1 MEKRKKKVLR
11 IAALFDGRPGHEK
24 QTSGIIQALQKTTS
38 LSVVSLSVTRSSLLQ
53 SIANT
58 CRVFLPGSGIKRDDV
73 KNCDLLI
80 GTGSQTHLSLL
91 LYKKQ
96 YHIPAVTCMLPPT
109 YLRSSFDICFVPI
122 HDGVEQKANIFV
134 TAGAPN
140 CSIDYCRHKPECGLI
155 LLGGIDEKS
164 HFWLDDTIVSNVRK
178 IIAREPNVHWTISSS
193 PRTPENTIQK
203 IKKID
208 KLYSNCSFYHYKETD
223 KGWVEEQYN
232 KSTFVWVTSDSI
244 SMIYEA
250 LTAGC
255 KVGLFP
261 MEWKKSGNKF
271 QKNEKMLFDKNMTL
285 SFASWERD
293 GFYLKQQQNINE
305 AQRCAEHILETLWQ
319 KN

>member
-1 MEKRKKKVLR
+1 MEKGKEKVLR

-24 QTSGIIQALQKTTS
+24 QTSGVIQALQRIAS
-38 LSVVSLSVTRSSLLQ
+38 VSVVSLPVTRSSVSQ

-58 CRVFLPGSGIKRDDV
+58 CRVLLPGSGIKHDDV

-80 GTGSQTHLSLL
+80 GTGSQTHLPLL
-91 LYKKQ
+91 LFKKQ
-96 YHIPAVTCMLPPT
+96 YRIPAVTCMLPPT
-109 YLRSSFDICFVPI
+109 YLRSFFDICFVPI
-122 HDGVEQKANIFV
+122 HDGIEQGGNIYV

-140 CSIDYCRHKPECGLI
+140 CSINYGRHKPECGLI

-164 HFWLDDTIVSNVRK
+164 HNWHDDTIVGNVREVIEK
-178 IIAREPNVHWTISSS
+178 ESSIHWTISSS
-193 PRTPENTIQK
+193 PRTPERTIQK
-203 IKKID
+203 IKKLD
-208 KLYSNCSFYHYKETD
+208 QLYKNCSFYHYKDTE
-223 KGWVEEQYN
+223 KGWVEDQYN

-271 QKNEKMLFDKNMTL
+271 QLNEKMLFDKKMTL
-285 SFASWERD
+285 SFTLWERD
-293 GFYLKQQQNINE
+293 GFHLNKLQNINE

>member
-1 MEKRKKKVLR
+1 MEKREEKVLR

-24 QTSGIIQALQKTTS
+24 QTRGVIHALQRITS
-38 LSVVSLSVTRSSLLQ
+38 VSVVSLSITRLSVLQ

-58 CRVFLPGSGIKRDDV
+58 CRVLLPSSGIKHGDV

-96 YHIPAVTCMLPPT
+96 YRIPAVTCMLPPN

-122 HDGVEQKANIFV
+122 HDGIEQKANVFV

-140 CSIDYCRHKPECGLI
+140 CSINYGMHKPECGLI

-164 HFWLDDTIVSNVRK
+164 HFWHDDTIVSKVRK
-178 IIAREPNVHWTISSS
+178 VIEREPNVHWTISSS
-193 PRTPENTIQK
+193 PRTPEKTIQK

-208 KLYSNCSFYHYKETD
+208 ELYNNCSFFHYKETK

-255 KVGLFP
+255 TVGLFP
-261 MEWKKSGNKF
+261 MAWKKSGNKF
-271 QKNEKMLFDKNMTL
+271 QKNETMLFDKNMTL
-285 SFASWERD
+285 SFAMWEQN
-293 GFYLKQQQNINE
+293 GLYLNQQQNINE